1 VFELAKLVKK
11 NYLLAPGPTPV
22 PIDLLLEG
30 ARDTIHHRTP
40 QFEKIMSEAINLTK
54 YVFQT
59 ENDVFL
65 LASSGTGAMEMAVA
79 NIVSPGD
86 KVIVING
93 GKFGERWLK
102 LCKSYKAEIISI
114 DVDYGDYVTP
124 EELDEKLNS
133 NPDAIAVFT
142 TLSETSTGTIMD
154 VEGFARVVKKH
165 SKLIAVDAISGLVAQ
180 PLKMDEW
187 NLDVVV
193 SGAQKGF
200 MIPPGLAFISFSSDA
215 WKKVE
220 TCDSSRFYFDARAY
234 KKKAAP
240 YTPAVNL
247 IYQLR
252 KALQMLKE
260 EGMENIWER
269 HRILGDAT
277 REGVKALGLEL
288 FSKKPGNVLTAV
300 KVPENVDGKKLVS
313 MMRDDFGVTI
323 AGGQADMKGKIFRV
337 SHLGY
342 LSKFDVIIAL
352 SAIEMILKNLGYD
365 VEYGKAVKAAEE
377 VFDREGV

>member
-1 VFELAKLVKK
+1 MAKLVKK

-40 QFEKIMSEAINLTK
+40 QFEKIMEEAINLSK

-59 ENDVFL
+59 QNDVFI

-93 GKFGERWLK
+93 GKFGERWIK
-102 LCKSYKAEIISI
+102 ICKAYKADVVPI
-114 DVDYGDYVTP
+114 DIDYGEYVTP
-124 EELDEKLNS
+124 EELDEQLNAH
-133 NPDAIAVFT
+133 PDIEAVFT
-142 TLSETSTGTIMD
+142 TLSETSTGTVMD
-154 VEGFARVVKKH
+154 IEGLAKVVKNH
-165 SKLIAVDAISGLVAQ
+165 GKLIAVDAISGLVAQ

-187 NLDVVV
+187 DLDVVV

-215 WKKVE
+215 WNKVE
-220 TCDSSRFYFDARAY
+220 KCESSRFYFDARAY

-260 EGMENIWER
+260 EGMENVWER
-269 HRILGDAT
+269 HRILGEAI
-277 REGVKALGLEL
+277 REGVKAIGLEL
-288 FSKKPGNVLTAV
+288 FSKNPGNVLTSV
-300 KVPENVDGKKLVS
+300 KVPENVDGRKLVS
-313 MMRDDFGVTI
+313 LLRDEYGVTI

-342 LSKFDVIIAL
+342 LSKFDVIVAL
-352 SAIEMILKNLGYD
+352 SGIEMVLRKLGYD
-365 VEYGKAVKAAEE
+365 VEYGKAVKTAEE